1 MKHHT
6 STNSRCLLRAINTP
20 YRQVLRQERD
30 PVAVHRQSFPK
41 PGELYVYL
49 SSAVS
54 RRGLDPFP
62 IHRQSFEEILPSL
75 TQCLQEQA
83 LSHHKRHGNSA
94 PLSVRSTEQSVLQS
108 RPASMSLE
116 SSQHPSPQFCGPNN
130 TPIQSQT
137 LASPGLHVC
146 DLSLTTT
153 SCSPSPRVITDNL
166 TSGAQESP
174 KSRLPVVP
182 IEHQLIPDAG
192 SSTPTDNST
201 LNHPQ
206 ITASQYS
213 ARRIEHKICGLDQV
227 MHWYDSRGC
236 EPLLAPPPCESL
248 ECGDLYIHQSLSTPT
263 TRQMWIWSAQQAW
276 EDAQETQV
284 HPLLPM
290 HRLWF
295 STTGEPCWVTQKT
308 ISTYKGRLK
317 VSGKFKLD
325 QSGQSQKLFVPV
337 LASKTLHAIDA

>member
-1 MKHHT
+1 M
-6 STNSRCLLRAINTP
+6 P
-20 YRQVLRQERD
+20 YQQ
-30 PVAVHRQSFPK
+30 PVAVHCQSFPK

-62 IHRQSFEEILPSL
+62 IHHQSFEEILPSL
-75 TQCLQEQA
+75 TQCLQKQA

-94 PLSVRSTEQSVLQS
+94 PLSVRSTEQSMLQS
-108 RPASMSLE
+108 RPASMNPD

-137 LASPGLHVC
+137 LASPGFHVC
-146 DLSLTTT
+146 NLSLTMT
-153 SCSPSPRVITDNL
+153 SCSLSPRVITDNL
-166 TSGAQESP
+166 ASGAQESP

-192 SSTPTDNST
+192 LSTSTDNST
-201 LNHPQ
+201 FNHPQ
-206 ITASQYS
+206 STASQYS
-213 ARRIEHKICGLDQV
+213 ACRIEHKICGLDQV
-227 MHWYDSRGC
+227 MHWYDSRSC

-263 TRQMWIWSAQQAW
+263 THQMWIWSAQQAW
-276 EDAQETQV
+276 EDAQENQV

-295 STTGEPCWVTQKT
+295 SATGEPRWVTQKT
-308 ISTYKGRLK
+308 ISMYKGHLK
-317 VSGKFKLD
+317 VSGKLKLN
-325 QSGQSQKLFVPV
+325 QSGQSLKLFVPV
-337 LASKTLHAIDA
+337 LVSKTLRAINV